1 MNTMMWKRSQNTW
14 QALDLQ
20 FDAAFGRRTV
30 HAGAETGEIIRRN
43 RKGTYGIQ
51 AQICTFKRDNGIPED

>member
-1 MNTMMWKRSQNTW
+1 MNTTMWKRSRSTW
-14 QALDLQ
+14 QALELQ
-20 FDAAFGRRTV
+20 FDAVFGRRMIR
-30 HAGAETGEIIRRN
+30 AGAETGEIIRRN